1 MIKNCV
7 LCAANQDER
16 IIFQNKKWRVIL
28 IDDALYPGF
37 CRVIWQDHI
46 AEMTDLPNQ
55 DRQELFN
62 VVLLVERAVR
72 DVMNPDKINL
82 ASLGNMVP
90 HLHWHIIPRFVNDS
104 HFPESIWGVKQ
115 REPDLVSLS
124 KRKTLL
130 QKLEARIRQVLE
142 S

>member
-7 LCAANQDER
+7 LCATNQDER
-16 IIFQNKKWRVIL
+16 IIFQNQKWRVIL

-37 CRVIWQDHI
+37 CRVIWQDHV
-46 AEMTDLPNQ
+46 AEMTDLPSQ

-62 VVLLVERAVR
+62 TVLLVEKAVR
-72 DVMNPDKINL
+72 DVMSPDKINL

-90 HLHWHIIPRFVNDS
+90 HMHWHIIPRFVNDS
-104 HFPESIWGVKQ
+104 HFPESIWGTKQ
-115 REPDLVSLS
+115 REPDPVSLS

-130 QKLEARIRQVLE
+130 PKLEARIRQVLE